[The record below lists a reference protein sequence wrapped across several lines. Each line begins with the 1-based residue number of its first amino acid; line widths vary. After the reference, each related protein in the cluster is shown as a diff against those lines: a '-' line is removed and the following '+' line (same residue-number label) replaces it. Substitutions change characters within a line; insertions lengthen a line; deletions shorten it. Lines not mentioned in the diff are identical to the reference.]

1 MKAKIIWILV
11 ADGAHARIVRQTE
24 AEAKAGDRGQVDD
37 LVFEIDHKQLRDIMS
52 DRPGRS
58 FASEG
63 ARRSAMEYHSDA
75 VLAQKTR
82 FAATLLEDLAQRHAA
97 GEFEQL
103 VIVAESR
110 MLGLI
115 RRKLSPALRQ
125 TVIGEIAKD
134 LTKLSRQ
141 ELWRMVSERG
151 IVRRN
156 VI

>member
-1 MKAKIIWILV
+1 MKAKITWILV

-24 AEAKAGDRGQVDD
+24 AKAGGRGPVDD
-37 LVFEIDHKQLRDIMS
+37 LVFEIDHKQLGEIMS

-82 FAATLLEDLAQRHAA
+82 FAETLLEELAQRHAA
-97 GEFEQL
+97 GEFERL
-103 VIVAESR
+103 VIVAEPR
-110 MLGLI
+110 MLGVI
-115 RRKLSPALRQ
+115 RQKLSPTLHQ
-125 TVIGEIAKD
+125 TVIAEIAKD
-134 LTKLSRQ
+134 LTKLPRQ
-141 ELWRMVSERG
+141 ELWRAVAELG

-156 VI
+156 VT